1 MSPGSSASTAIHP
14 AFAGI
19 VGQDRALTLLEAALR
34 QPRHAYLLVGPPN
47 VGKTMAATAWCRA
60 LFCRDHTGCGTC
72 PECRTFDHG
81 NYADFHLW
89 QPATK
94 STTIEQVREIVRQ
107 SELAPYRGDYQ
118 VHIVLADT
126 MSTAAANCLLK
137 TLEEPPGGTILLL
150 LAQSVSDVLPTIV
163 SRCQRIPFNLVRQEL
178 VAGWLRDRQGATPE
192 QAAIAARRSAG
203 RIGYAL
209 SLLTQEA
216 SSPRLLTALDPLAA
230 LEEAE
235 RAANLPPDQQLGL
248 LEDLT
253 LMVRDT
259 MVLIQTGR
267 EDWVGQPDVARQLQ
281 ATGRTHQAW
290 GRILVLL
297 DDTRHRIAAGAGAKL
312 AWTVT
317 ANHITRILA

>member
-1 MSPGSSASTAIHP
+1 MGGSTTTVHP
-14 AFAGI
+14 AFAHI
-19 VGQDRALTLLEAALR
+19 VGQERALRLLEAALR
-34 QPRHAYLLVGPPN
+34 QPRHAYLLVGPPS
-47 VGKTMAATAWCRA
+47 VGKTAAAQAWSRA
-60 LFCRDHTGCGTC
+60 LFCRDLAGCGQC

-81 NYADFHLW
+81 NYADFHVW

-107 SELAPYRGDYQ
+107 CELAPYRGQYQ
-118 VHIVLADT
+118 VHVIFADT
-126 MSTAAANCLLK
+126 MSVAAANCLLK
-137 TLEEPPGGTILLL
+137 TLEEPPHGTILLL

-163 SRCQRIPFNLVRQEL
+163 SRCQRIPFNLVRQEV
-178 VAGWLRDRQGATPE
+178 VADWLSREHGAGPE
-192 QAAIAARRSAG
+192 EAATAARRSAG

-209 SLLTQEA
+209 TLLSQA
-216 SSPRLLTALDPLAA
+216 PSSSRLLTVLDPLQA
-230 LEEAE
+230 LEEAD
-235 RAANLPPDQQLGL
+235 RAATLPPDQQLQL

-267 EDWVGQPDVARQLQ
+267 EDWVGQPDIARQLQ

-297 DDTRHRIAAGAGAKL
+297 DGSRQRIGAGAGAKL
-312 AWTVT
+312 AWTVL
-317 ANHITRILA
+317 ANHVIRIKA